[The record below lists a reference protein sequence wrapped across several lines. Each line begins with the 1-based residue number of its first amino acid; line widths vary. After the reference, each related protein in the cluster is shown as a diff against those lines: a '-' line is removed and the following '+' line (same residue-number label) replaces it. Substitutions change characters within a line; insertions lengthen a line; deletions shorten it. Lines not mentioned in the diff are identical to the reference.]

1 MGKRGGEKEEEE
13 EEQIEEV
20 DLSAARAHALL
31 FLFPNIHIHLP
42 LSASLSLSLFPRRGR
57 QHLFSRTLGLPVCPA
72 RERDNDSRGIREQ
85 GEGGGWEGEKRNKWL
100 ARERISVKKELALI
114 TRDEAA
120 ARPLVLPLSLSP
132 SFSLLR
138 TRSSARARERE
149 RFTPRITLLY
159 TGSMPQHGGSRVL
172 RRERSVARAR
182 APSYILC
189 SRTRCSSSHGSLL
202 LSSLQASLFL
212 SRGLIFARNGL
223 SLANDRRSLSFSCAG
238 CSSGGST
245 LFRFPRRA
253 FPESRR
259 SPSSSSLARG
269 ATWLRGTSYIDIQSR
284 YPLCGCLPL
293 PVLSLSLPLSL
304 SLSLSFSVIGPWE
317 QERERGRER
326 ERERDFNDLRM
337 ARRA

>member
-1 MGKRGGEKEEEE
+1 MP
-13 EEQIEEV
+13 
-20 DLSAARAHALL
+20 LAHTHCS
-31 FLFPNIHIHLP
+31 FSFRIYIYISH
-42 LSASLSLSLFPRRGR
+42 SLRLSLFLSSLGEDANTSSLGLSGCRCVLRESETTTRVESASRGR
-57 QHLFSRTLGLPVCPA
+57 V
-72 RERDNDSRGIREQ
+72 
-85 GEGGGWEGEKRNKWL
+85 GGWEGEKRNKWL

-212 SRGLIFARNGL
+212 SRGLIFARYGL

-326 ERERDFNDLRM
+326 ERERL
-337 ARRA
+337 